1 MDYRDI
7 RHLRRVSDEDLPE
20 KKYLI
25 GIVHRN
31 NTLAKNPSDIDLR
44 ELGKAYGKK

>member
-1 MDYRDI
+1 MRRLHDI
-7 RHLRRVSDEDLPE
+7 SEKDLPE

-25 GIVHRN
+25 GIVQRH
-31 NTLAKNPSDIDLR
+31 NTLAKNPSKIDLR